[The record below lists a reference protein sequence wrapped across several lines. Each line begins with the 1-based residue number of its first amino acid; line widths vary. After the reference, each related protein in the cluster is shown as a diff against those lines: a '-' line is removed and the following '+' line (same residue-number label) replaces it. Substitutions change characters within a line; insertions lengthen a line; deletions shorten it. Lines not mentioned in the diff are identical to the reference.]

1 MREMVVMGLDL
12 SLTST
17 GLVVLSPELMLKS
30 KAIKSKEN
38 AERRLIDIKEQIE
51 REILEYEPA
60 LVVLE
65 GYAMLANGRITA
77 LAELGG
83 VVKASLYVRKQPF
96 IVVPPA
102 RVKKFATGK
111 GNTTK
116 DEVRLWVY
124 KRWGVELKTNDEIDA
139 YVLAQIGLSYLGCP
153 VQCKAQQEV
162 IDDLLKA
169 YPKRGDT
176 CESAG

>member
-17 GLVVLSPELMLKS
+17 GLVVLAEGPMLNS

-38 AERRLIDIKEQIE
+38 TERRLIDIKDQIE
-51 REILEYEPA
+51 REMLEYEPN

-111 GNTTK
+111 GNANK

>member
-17 GLVVLSPELMLKS
+17 GLVVLAEGLMLKS

-38 AERRLIDIKEQIE
+38 TERRLIDIKDQIE
-51 REILEYEPA
+51 REMLEYEPN

-111 GNTTK
+111 GNANK